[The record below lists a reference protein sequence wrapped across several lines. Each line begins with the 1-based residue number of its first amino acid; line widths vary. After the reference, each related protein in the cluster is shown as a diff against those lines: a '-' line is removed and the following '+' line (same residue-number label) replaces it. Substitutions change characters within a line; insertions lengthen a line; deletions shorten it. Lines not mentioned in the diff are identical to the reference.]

1 MRCNEGPILVVRL
14 VARDSKKAFTCKL
27 KTIFSADFIAF
38 IYFPK
43 HVSSF
48 LRLILWVQK
57 MQVQR
62 CLHENLLNF
71 IDDSLAQIL
80 GGVSSSLHCNSALH
94 GRHPRSSD
102 LWLVPSLICIDWP
115 PIITGIAA
123 PIGKT
128 SDHFSLNIA
137 SDAKNS
143 CPARTLLNEVL
154 FDGNNNRIFLYH
166 QHNSTL
172 EDGCN
177 ICLTFLTSNYSE
189 SVQSCLLCVYILKS
203 RKLAL
208 LVLFYNWSI
217 VGVFLDALASLDF
230 KLSVSQ

>member
-1 MRCNEGPILVVRL
+1 MRCNEGPILAVRL
-14 VARDSKKAFTCKL
+14 VARNSKKAFTCKL

-38 IYFPK
+38 IFFPK

-128 SDHFSLNIA
+128 SDHFSFEYRLWCQ
-137 SDAKNS
+137 KQ
-143 CPARTLLNEVL
+143 L
-154 FDGNNNRIFLYH
+154 FGKD
-166 QHNSTL
+166 TL
-172 EDGCN
+172 ERSDCSKTTATE
-177 ICLTFLTSNYSE
+177 LFL
-189 SVQSCLLCVYILKS
+189 
-203 RKLAL
+203 
-208 LVLFYNWSI
+208 
-217 VGVFLDALASLDF
+217 
-230 KLSVSQ
+230 LST